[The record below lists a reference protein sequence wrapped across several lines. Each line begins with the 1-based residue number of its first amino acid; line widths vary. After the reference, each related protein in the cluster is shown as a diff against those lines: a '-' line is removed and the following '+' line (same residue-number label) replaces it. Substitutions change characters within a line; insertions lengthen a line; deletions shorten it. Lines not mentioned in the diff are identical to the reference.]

1 MMPGVSP
8 THAGVSRV
16 GVRCVACRCPFSPV
30 PSVRVDCGLGTSTPG
45 VAGSMGA
52 PGGHAVTIIVTAVR
66 GGQRAGQ
73 PR

>member
-1 MMPGVSP
+1 MLACRALVPGVSP
-8 THAGVSRV
+8 AGARSVQ
-16 GVRCVACRCPFSPV
+16 CLP
-30 PSVRVDCGLGTSTPG
+30 VRVDCGLGTSTPG